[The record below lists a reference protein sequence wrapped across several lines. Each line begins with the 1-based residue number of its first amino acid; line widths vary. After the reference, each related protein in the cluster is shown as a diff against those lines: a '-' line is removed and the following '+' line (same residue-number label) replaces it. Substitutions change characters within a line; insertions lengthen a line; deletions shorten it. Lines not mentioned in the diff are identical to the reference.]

1 MVLLCG
7 SVHTMHAQRSL
18 QPVLVALV
26 AAITTFALA
35 LVVPFSPTSRTSAS
49 AQNIPGVVQGVDVAG
64 HQRPAGQPIDW
75 RTVAGP
81 GGQQFA
87 FIKASEG
94 EGWKNQFYNEDA
106 AGAAQAGMKV
116 GAYHY
121 ARPAGDP
128 AAQARYF
135 ASVINSG
142 PELSL
147 PPVLDLEVDEGLSP
161 GALAA
166 WTQAFLTEVEQATG
180 VTPMIYTYRYF
191 WYERMNDTS
200 AFTGYPLW
208 LAAYQNQAPRPVGGW
223 DKISFWQRS
232 DAGRVAG
239 VNTPVDMN
247 VFNGS
252 GADLNAFAGGDYTA
266 GGGVLESFQ
275 VPESGELG
283 VLGQDNTALVVAILG
298 LATGILGS
306 PQIADAAAQFGFSPN
321 DASNIAGAVQQLAA
335 DGELPVDDLRTM
347 MLGEYSVGDLLILLN
362 NAQK

>member
-1 MVLLCG
+1 
-7 SVHTMHAQRSL
+7 MHVKRSF
-18 QPVLVALV
+18 QPVLLALIAAVA
-26 AAITTFALA
+26 TFVLA
-35 LVVPFSPTSRTSAS
+35 LVVPFSPTSRTDAQ

-64 HQRPAGQPIDW
+64 HQRPGGQPIDW

-87 FIKASEG
+87 FVKASEG
-94 EGWKNQFYNEDA
+94 KGWKNEFYDEDA
-106 AGAAQAGMKV
+106 KAAQAAGMKV

-121 ARPAGDP
+121 ARPAEDP
-128 AAQARYF
+128 TAQAQYF

-147 PPVLDLEVDEGLSP
+147 PPVLDLEVDENLSP
-161 GALAA
+161 EALAA
-166 WTQAFLTEVEQATG
+166 WTQTFLTELEQATG
-180 VTPMIYTYRYF
+180 TTPMIYTYRYF
-191 WYERMNDTS
+191 WSERMNNTS

-239 VNTPVDMN
+239 ISTPVDMN

-252 GADLNAFAGGDYTA
+252 GDDLGAFSAGDYGA

-298 LATGILGS
+298 LATGILES
-306 PQIADAAAQFGFSPN
+306 PQIVDAAAQFGFNPD
-321 DASNIAGAVQQLAA
+321 DASNIAAAVQKLAA
-335 DGELPVDDLRTM
+335 EGALPVDDLRTM